1 MVENRNGKKV
11 LITPVTA
18 EDLADIHIG
27 DIVYLDGDLVT
38 CRDVAHRRL
47 IEGKRELPVDLHG
60 KAILHAGPIV
70 RPSET
75 AASGYE
81 MVSVG
86 PTTSMRMEK
95 FEYEFVQ
102 KSGVRVIV
110 GKGGMGPNTER
121 ACKEFGAI
129 HCVFP
134 AGNAVVAA
142 TEVEEIVEAQWRDLG
157 MPETLWHCHVKEF
170 GPLIVSIDAEG
181 RNLFEENKVIFN
193 QRKDKAVEE
202 ICKHVGFIK

>member
-86 PTTSMRMEK
+86 PTTSMRM
-95 FEYEFVQ
+95 
-102 KSGVRVIV
+102 KSSR
-110 GKGGMGPNTER
+110 
-121 ACKEFGAI
+121 
-129 HCVFP
+129 
-134 AGNAVVAA
+134 
-142 TEVEEIVEAQWRDLG
+142 
-157 MPETLWHCHVKEF
+157 
-170 GPLIVSIDAEG
+170 
-181 RNLFEENKVIFN
+181 RNLLS
-193 QRKDKAVEE
+193 RPA
-202 ICKHVGFIK
+202 